1 MALLPCVQSGIRY
14 DSEEG
19 EERVLHICTINS
31 ESKKILTTV
40 ANIINSVGL
49 SKMANDGITILVFC

>member
-19 EERVLHICTINS
+19 EERVLHICIINS
-31 ESKKILTTV
+31 ESKKVLT
-40 ANIINSVGL
+40 AELELGL
-49 SKMANDGITILVFC
+49 SLAIKNESDTFPGG